1 MQEENYEQQEDYRF
15 DTIYN
20 SILKFIKTL
29 VVYSFLIF
37 FFAMASFWFMYEVE
51 GKPLST
57 HTSEL
62 SIKLV
67 KQLAEDGYLA
77 GMEVMFTEKEYCI
90 NNTGAHKGGDNCITE
105 KDRESLDRLIDRA
118 LFVGGPNGISK
129 K

>member
-29 VVYSFLIF
+29 VVYSFLVF

-51 GKPLST
+51 GKSLST

-77 GMEVMFTEKEYCI
+77 GAKVLFTEDEYCHQRGSRPTSCI
-90 NNTGAHKGGDNCITE
+90 SKDDQRKLDN
-105 KDRESLDRLIDRA
+105 LIERA
-118 LFVGGPNGISK
+118 LFNGGPDGITK
-129 K
+129 